1 MQRIVHTRPVDSPL
15 VESVSSVRFTTTGTT
30 LMQPDGCWDIAIIKR
45 GDDAFVLRT
54 GLTTRPVVYEHE
66 VGDEQLV
73 ISFKPHSFMPLM
85 PGEVM
90 RDEGVVLEKFGKS
103 DFWIGTDVREIP
115 TLENV
120 DVFVDR
126 LVRDGIVANNEL
138 VASVV
143 EGQPKAMTERTM
155 QRHFLRTTGL
165 TYKHFTLVQRAQKAV
180 SMLQMGRP
188 AVDVALA
195 LGFSDQAHMINSLK
209 VIMGQTPKEIVRG
222 ATNEIV
228 RAGPNQV
235 VGNFQ

>member
-1 MQRIVHTRPVDSPL
+1 MHRIVQTRPVDSPL
-15 VESVSSVRFTTTGTT
+15 VESISSVRFTVTGRT

-45 GDDAFVLRT
+45 GDETLVLRT

-66 VGDEQLV
+66 AGDEQLV

-90 RDEGVVLEKFGKS
+90 RDEGVMLEKFGKGG
-103 DFWIGTDVREIP
+103 FRIGTDVREIP
-115 TLENV
+115 SFENA

-155 QRHFLRTTGL
+155 QRHFLKTTGL
-165 TYKHFTLVQRAQKAV
+165 TYKHFTLVQRAQQAV
-180 SMLQMGRP
+180 AMLQMGRP

-209 VIMGQTPKEIVRG
+209 AIMGQTPKEIVR
-222 ATNEIV
+222 AASSE
-228 RAGPNQV
+228 V

>member
-1 MQRIVHTRPVDSPL
+1 MQRIVQTRPVDSPL
-15 VESVSSVRFTTTGTT
+15 VESISSIRFTADGQM

-45 GDDAFVLRT
+45 GDEQFVLRT
-54 GLTTRPVVYEHE
+54 GLTTRPVVYEYAE
-66 VGDEQLV
+66 GDEQLV
-73 ISFKPHSFMPLM
+73 ITFKPHSFMPLM

-90 RDEGVVLEKFGKS
+90 RDEGVVLDKFGKGG
-103 DFWIGTDVREIP
+103 FWIGTDVREIP
-115 TLENV
+115 TFENA

-143 EGQPKAMTERTM
+143 EGQPKAMSERTM

-180 SMLQMGRP
+180 SLLQMGRP

-195 LGFSDQAHMINSLK
+195 LGFADQAHMINSLK
-209 VIMGQTPKEIVRG
+209 VIMGQTPREIARTAAV
-222 ATNEIV
+222 
-228 RAGPNQV
+228 
-235 VGNFQ
+235 

>member
-66 VGDEQLV
+66 AGDEQLV
-73 ISFKPHSFMPLM
+73 VSFKPHSFMPLM

-90 RDEGVVLEKFGKS
+90 RDEGVVLEKFGRGG
-103 DFWIGTDVREIP
+103 FWIGTDVREIP

-143 EGQPKAMTERTM
+143 DGQPMAMTERTM
-155 QRHFLRTTGL
+155 QRHFLKTTGL

-209 VIMGQTPKEIVRG
+209 VIMGQTPKQIVRG

-228 RAGPNQV
+228 RAGPNEV

>member
-1 MQRIVHTRPVDSPL
+1 MHRIVQTRPVDSPL
-15 VESVSSVRFTTTGTT
+15 VESISSVRFTATGQT

-45 GDDAFVLRT
+45 GDETLVLRT

-66 VGDEQLV
+66 AGDEQLV
-73 ISFKPHSFMPLM
+73 VTFKPHSFMPLM

-90 RDEGVVLEKFGKS
+90 RDVGVMLEKFGRGE
-103 DFWIGTDVREIP
+103 FWIGTDVREIP
-115 TLENV
+115 TFENA
-120 DVFVDR
+120 DVFVER

-143 EGQPKAMTERTM
+143 DGQPMAMTERTM
-155 QRHFLRTTGL
+155 QRHFLKTTGL
-165 TYKHFTLVQRAQKAV
+165 TYKHFTLVQRAQQAV
-180 SMLQMGRP
+180 AMLQMGRP

-209 VIMGQTPKEIVRG
+209 VIMGQTPKQ
-222 ATNEIV
+222 IV
-228 RAGPNQV
+228 RAAPSEV